1 MRASNILSD
10 QIPPLLHSDTG
21 EKALFWMDEFQVNH
35 LPVLKNGNFVGLVSE
50 SELLDQSDLDQSL
63 DQYFSTFRV
72 HLLLPMRT
80 YLIYSNISH
89 FSN

>member
-50 SELLDQSDLDQSL
+50 
-63 DQYFSTFRV
+63 
-72 HLLLPMRT
+72 
-80 YLIYSNISH
+80 
-89 FSN
+89 